1 MKFHLP
7 ASCCFLIFLLLAST
21 ISIAQ
26 THFNPDDIRAGET
39 QEPVYIPPPAS
50 FSEGIRSASFSITYN
65 GYTTEAQTA
74 FQFAA
79 DIWSSLLNSTVSIKV
94 NTYFVP
100 LVPGLLGITLPNG
113 RKDFT
118 DAPQPNTWY
127 ATSLANSI
135 AGIELNPGEFDFD
148 LYLNSTTSWY
158 YGVDGNCPGG
168 KYDLVSI
175 VLHEICHGL
184 GFVGLGKVE
193 GTNGSFG
200 LLQAADFAPIVTS
213 FPWPDLDTLPGI
225 FDAKLEDAS
234 GNFLITFPN
243 PSTELKSQF
252 TGNQIY
258 FDGENALLM
267 NGGVKPRMYAPT
279 TFSLGSSLL
288 HLNES
293 TYPAGNINELMTP
306 FAGASNAVHDPGP
319 IVMGILKDIG
329 WNVNYNVGIE
339 NISATETSLT
349 VFPNPAQN
357 QLQLSYATQFTEQP
371 VQLEIFDVYGR
382 SILKVDKI
390 PPFINIAAL
399 LTGIYFLEMKT
410 QNKSIRVKFIKS

>member
-1 MKFHLP
+1 
-7 ASCCFLIFLLLAST
+7 CCFLIFLVQAST

-26 THFNPDDIRAGET
+26 IPFNLDDIRTGEI
-39 QEPVYIPPPAS
+39 QEPVYILPPAT
-50 FSEGIRSASFSITYN
+50 FSEGVRSASFSITYN

-74 FQFAA
+74 FQFAT

-113 RKDFT
+113 RKDFSG
-118 DAPQPNTWY
+118 APQPNTWY

-135 AGIELNPGEFDFD
+135 VGTELNAGEFDFD
-148 LYLNSTTSWY
+148 LYLNSTISWY

-175 VLHEICHGL
+175 VLHEMCHGL
-184 GFVGLGKVE
+184 GFVGLGKVV
-193 GTNGSFG
+193 GTDGSFG
-200 LLQAADFAPIVTS
+200 LLHASDFAPIVTS
-213 FPWPDLDTLPGI
+213 FPWPDLDTLPSI
-225 FDAKLEDAS
+225 FDSKLEDAS

-243 PSTELKSQF
+243 PSTALKSQF
-252 TGNQIY
+252 TSNQIY

-293 TYPAGNINELMTP
+293 TFPAGNINELMTP

-329 WNVNYNVGIE
+329 WNVNYNVGME
-339 NISATETSLT
+339 NISSSENSISI
-349 VFPNPAQN
+349 FPNPAQN
-357 QLQLSYATQFTEQP
+357 QLQLSNANQFTEQP
-371 VQLEIFDVYGR
+371 IQLEIFDVYGR
-382 SILKVDKI
+382 SVMKLDKI
-390 PPFINIAAL
+390 PPFINIATL
-399 LTGIYFLEMKT
+399 HSGIYFLEMKT
-410 QNKSIRVKFIKS
+410 HNQTLKSKFLKN